1 MNVYTQEKLLMTA
14 DCDCTG
20 FWRAS
25 SILELMQDAA
35 GVHGTML
42 GFGREALLEH
52 GLVWVIS
59 RLEVEMDRYP
69 RFGDKVTVETFPTAN
84 RRCFFPRWYVLKDE
98 GGKEIG
104 RAGSLW
110 MLLDFKERKL
120 APPTLVVPL
129 LPDNS
134 ALTPP
139 MPLPSTCRETE
150 GDKQEGLYI
159 PQYADLDLNMHVNN
173 VKYMDLFCN
182 ALGVETMQ
190 HYCLRR
196 FAVNYAREIRAGQK
210 LRTLLGRDGLECSF
224 SGMEGEERH
233 FDISATLMAR

>member
-1 MNVYTQEKLLMTA
+1 MNVYSQDKLLMTA

-20 FWRAS
+20 SWRAS

-35 GVHGTML
+35 GAHGTML
-42 GFGREALLEH
+42 GFGREMLLEH

-69 RFGDKVTVETFPTAN
+69 HFGDSVRVETFPTAN
-84 RRCFFPRWYVLKDE
+84 RRCFFPRWYVFKDAE
-98 GGKEIG
+98 NREIG

-110 MLLDFKERKL
+110 MLLDFKERKM
-120 APPTLVVPL
+120 ASPALVAPL

-139 MPLPSTCRETE
+139 MPLPSLCGEVGGAKLE
-150 GDKQEGLYI
+150 NLYI

-182 ALGVETMQ
+182 ALGIETMQ
-190 HYCLRR
+190 TYCLRR
-196 FAVNYAREIRAGQK
+196 FTVNYIREIRAGQK
-210 LRTLLGRDGLECSF
+210 LRTLLGKDGLECSF
-224 SGMEGEERH
+224 TGMEGDERH